1 MAAVTNLSGIPTHQ
15 FRVLVRTKNEG
26 LRAKNRKRA
35 RRFAF
40 AAPPPPW
47 RFNENVLET
56 ARDDDRPQEVSE
68 ILGVG
73 DGRRGRRA
81 GDTAQPN
88 VARWGTN
95 GRRLV

>member
-1 MAAVTNLSGIPTHQ
+1 
-15 FRVLVRTKNEG
+15 KNEG
-26 LRAKNRKRA
+26 LRAKNRARA

-88 VARWGTN
+88 VARWGAN
-95 GRRLV
+95 GSRLVQVIISGQLSQCSYNLAFSCS